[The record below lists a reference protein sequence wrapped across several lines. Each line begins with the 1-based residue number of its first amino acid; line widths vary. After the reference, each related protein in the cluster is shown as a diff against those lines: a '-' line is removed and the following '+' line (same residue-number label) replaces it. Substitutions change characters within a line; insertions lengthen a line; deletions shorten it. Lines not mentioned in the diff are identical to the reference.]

1 VVESV
6 PLPTPDIGA
15 LGQKVAFV
23 PGTDLMHCS
32 NERPYSMTSSASA
45 SDVGGTSRPSA
56 LALLR
61 LITNSN
67 GRLLDCE
74 LGDDLRA
81 VTF

>member
-1 VVESV
+1 MRAAPSV
-6 PLPTPDIGA
+6 SGRHPKTFTTPDIGA

-56 LALLR
+56 LALWR
-61 LITNSN
+61 
-67 GRLLDCE
+67 
-74 LGDDLRA
+74 
-81 VTF
+81 